1 MTDTVDLQIIK
12 GATFRA
18 SWFVKDAIGNTVVL
32 TGYSAKMQIRSTSGT
47 LYYTFTTADGLS
59 ITPNDGGVHLHIQD
73 EVTKDID
80 WSYAQY
86 DVFIIAP
93 DQPEDD
99 AYKIVRGTVSVE
111 KSVTQIHI

>member
-1 MTDTVDLQIIK
+1 MTDIIDLQIVK

-18 SWFVKDAIGNTVVL
+18 SWFVKDSSGSPIVL

-47 LYYTFTTADGLS
+47 LYYTFTTAYSLS

-73 EVTKDID
+73 EITKDID
-80 WSYAQY
+80 WGYAQY

-93 DQPEDD
+93 NQPEDD

-111 KSVTQIHI
+111 KSVTQLN